1 MKIKAGYYQFCPVYG
16 NPKANL
22 EKIIK
27 KIQNVNNAL
36 IVLPELCFTGY
47 NFVSKKELY
56 SISMEIEIAY
66 ELKELEAICRTNYLY
81 LILGVSERVGDRLFN
96 SSVLIG
102 PEGIIGKY
110 RKTHLFYREK
120 EIFEP
125 GDTGFEIFDIGFNIG
140 MMICFDWIFPESA
153 RTLALK
159 GAHVIAHP
167 ANLVLPYCPEAMLYR
182 SLENR
187 VFTITSNRIGNEKN
201 EKNDFTYI
209 GQSQVVTPK
218 AERLISA
225 SVDKEILEL
234 TEFDTDY
241 ANMKLINDYNDL
253 FSDRREEYYK

>member
-1 MKIKAGYYQFCPVYG
+1 MKIKAGYYQFCPIFG

-22 EKIIK
+22 EKILK
-27 KIQNVNNAL
+27 KLDSINNAF

-47 NFVSKKELY
+47 NFISKKQLFPISLNMKNSFELL
-56 SISMEIEIAY
+56 
-66 ELKELEAICRTNYLY
+66 ELVRLCKKNYLY
-81 LILGVSERVGDRLFN
+81 IVLGFSEIERDKLYN

-125 GDTGFEIFDIGFNIG
+125 GNTGFQVFDIGFNIG
-140 MMICFDWIFPESA
+140 MMICFDWIFPESC

-167 ANLVLPYCPEAMLYR
+167 ANLVLPYCPNAMLYR

-187 VFTITSNRIGNEKN
+187 IFTITANRIGNEKN

-209 GQSQVVTPK
+209 GMSQVVNPK
-218 AERLISA
+218 AERLIS
-225 SVDKEILEL
+225 SSTDEEELEL
-234 TEFDTDY
+234 VEFDTDY